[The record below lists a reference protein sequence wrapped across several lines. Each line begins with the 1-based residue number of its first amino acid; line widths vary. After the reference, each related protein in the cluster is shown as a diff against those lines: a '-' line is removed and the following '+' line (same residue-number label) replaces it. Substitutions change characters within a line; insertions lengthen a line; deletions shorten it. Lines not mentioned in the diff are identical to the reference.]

1 MSGLIEVSQP
11 GFGTTVQDRG
21 RHGHRHEGVPLAGW
35 LDPPLADAAN
45 ALVGN
50 PPGAAVLELRG
61 QGTVLTV
68 RRGPVRVALTGAI
81 TAQHHRANGSVHPLL
96 PWQSATLQTDDQLQL
111 GRASTGCAY
120 LALAG
125 GCLVEPQL
133 GSRSSYGRAGLR
145 GLLGRP
151 LQAGDLLPCLQW
163 STADVREWR
172 AAAPTTSESGPIRVV
187 LGPQQ
192 DHFSPQEVQRFL
204 TQAWQA
210 SSAQDRMGM
219 RLQGQALTHLDAA
232 AADIVS
238 DGTTPGAIQVP
249 ANGLPIVLLADS
261 QTVGGYPKIATVIRA
276 DLPRLAHALPAT
288 TLQFEA
294 VTLQQAGAALR
305 QQQADWANWLTTL
318 TPFVPAGYIDDT
330 ALYRDNLVSGVLR
343 ADPLYG
349 DLA

>member
-1 MSGLIEVSQP
+1 MEVTQP

-35 LDPPLADAAN
+35 LDQPLAEAAN

-81 TAQHHRANGSVHPLL
+81 SANIQRGNDSVQPLL
-96 PWQSATLQTDDQLQL
+96 PWQSATLQNADQLHL
-111 GRASTGCAY
+111 GLARTGCAY

-133 GSRSSYGRAGLR
+133 GSRASYWRAGLH

-151 LQAGDLLPCLQW
+151 LQTGDLLPCGQW
-163 STADVREWR
+163 STADMRERR
-172 AAAPTTSESGPIRVV
+172 AAPPYSTGSHAIRVV
-187 LGPQQ
+187 LGPQY
-192 DHFSPQEVQRFL
+192 DHFSPEVVQRFL
-204 TQAWQA
+204 TQPWQT
-210 SSAQDRMGM
+210 SNAQDRMGM
-219 RLQGQALTHLDAA
+219 RLQGQALTHRDAA

-238 DGTTPGAIQVP
+238 DGATPGAIQVP

-276 DLPRLAHALPAT
+276 DLPLLAHAVPGT
-288 TLQFEA
+288 TLHFEA

-305 QQQADWANWLTTL
+305 QQQTGWASWLATL
-318 TPFVPAGYIDDT
+318 EPFVPAGYLDDA
-330 ALYRDNLVSGVLR
+330 ALYRDNLISGVLR

-349 DLA
+349 DMT